1 MSFTAKLADGSMIDE
16 PGADWAYNVLG
27 SGVLQMVNVSST
39 NGKHWY
45 VSVEFSPNYWHAVD
59 GTRFRGNADA
69 LGGHAGSV
77 QSGALVHA
85 APGAQPY
92 DPASVVDIKDTIG

>member
-16 PGADWAYNVLG
+16 QGTEWAYNVLD
-27 SGVLQMVNVSST
+27 SGVLQMVNIGNS

-69 LGGHAGSV
+69 LGGHGGSV
-77 QSGALVHA
+77 LNGARVDA

-92 DPASVVDIKDTIG
+92 DPA